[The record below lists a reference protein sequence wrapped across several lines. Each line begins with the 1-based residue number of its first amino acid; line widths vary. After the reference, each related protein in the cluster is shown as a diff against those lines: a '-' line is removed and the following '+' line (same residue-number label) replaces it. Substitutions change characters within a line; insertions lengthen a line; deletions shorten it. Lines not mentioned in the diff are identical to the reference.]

1 MIIDVKGTK
10 TTKPETDE
18 SHEHYALKN
27 QDKRSNAPLFF
38 TVFLTGLALYL
49 KSAFPRLGSDE
60 QQEEAKSQ
68 APEESGSP
76 EVAAAGA
83 PEVMTKLEE
92 AAKEKAGSG
101 GRLFG
106 SGDWR
111 YELSDSPMIEFQ
123 KLNLPNSAL
132 LKKFGGVSFSF
143 HAANDNAWRGGRV
156 SNIGNGGVGG
166 GGSNVQV
173 APVHDIDPYEEIDDD
188 EDDDTDEEKA
198 VNRAP
203 RVNGPVYLADV
214 FGCAVALIGLSDLLR
229 GASDPDGDALR
240 IENVTVS
247 SGTLTQTASGWYF
260 DAAMLGPVTV
270 TYQISDGKVSILQTA
285 QFSVLKAP
293 PIIGTQGDDILVGTA
308 CADDVDGRDGNDNID
323 TRGGNDTVNGGNG
336 NDHIITGSGDDLIF
350 AGAGDDI
357 VLAGLGDDQ
366 VFGGS
371 GNDRLFGEEG
381 RDTIFGESGDDTISG
396 GNDDDLLFG
405 GEGNDSVAG
414 DLGRDTIHGD
424 AGDDRLDGGGGNDN
438 ILGQAGADVLDGGLG
453 DDFLS
458 GGDDED
464 IVRGGDGNDKVVVD
478 TDQADDVYDGGAD
491 LDTLD
496 YTAVLHG
503 SEIDLEGG
511 TASSDAIGEDTI
523 SNFEILLAGAG
534 QDDIQGS
541 DAAEEIHGNGGDDVI
556 DGGGGADIVAGG
568 DGNDHLSDGS
578 GQDSVSGGTGNDTVT
593 AALDIVDDTYDGGK
607 GIDTLDYS
615 AALMTVVI
623 DVVAANASG
632 AEIGTDSITNFE
644 VINAGAGADEI
655 SGGTGSESI
664 FGNGG
669 DDVISGGSGNDTLSG
684 GAGNDVISDGAGA
697 DYVLAGTGDDIV
709 QAAADG
715 SDDIYSGEAGSDTL
729 DYSQSA
735 EGVLI
740 DLDSGA
746 ATGFDIGHDVISG
759 FENVVGSTG
768 NDQVIVG
775 TTAMVL
781 EGGGGADTFEFHI
794 PEGSSSAEVIHQILD
809 FMVGDRIEMSRYEIF
824 EDVIDSLEDR
834 FEETY
839 GDDADAQPLPI
850 RVRHEGT
857 DELQQTLI
865 EVDMDRNEHYE
876 MTINLTGHHML
887 MIVENP

>member
-1 MIIDVKGTK
+1 MMIDVKGTK

-60 QQEEAKSQ
+60 RQEEAKSQ
-68 APEESGSP
+68 APEQSGSP

-83 PEVMTKLEE
+83 PEVMTELGE
-92 AAKEKAGSG
+92 ATREKSGSG

-132 LKKFGGVSFSF
+132 LKNFGGVSFSF

-156 SNIGNGGVGG
+156 SNIGHGG
-166 GGSNVQV
+166 GGGINVQV
-173 APVHDIDPYEEIDDD
+173 APVHDVDPREDTDEE

-240 IENVTVS
+240 IENVSVS

-293 PIIGTQGDDILVGTA
+293 PIIGTQGDDILVGTS
-308 CADDVDGRDGNDNID
+308 CADDIDGRDGNDNID
-323 TRGGNDTVNGGNG
+323 SRGGNDTVNGGNG

-396 GNDDDLLFG
+396 GEDDDLLFG
-405 GEGNDSVAG
+405 GEGNDSIAG

-424 AGDDRLDGGGGNDN
+424 AGNDRLDGGGGSDV
-438 ILGQAGADVLDGGLG
+438 IFGQAGADVLDGGLG

-458 GGDDED
+458 GGSGKDDVD
-464 IVRGGDGNDKVVVD
+464 GGAGKDTIAAD

-491 LDTLD
+491 VDTLD
-496 YTAVLHG
+496 YTAVLYG
-503 SEIDLEGG
+503 STIDLDQG
-511 TASSDAIGEDTI
+511 TATSDEIGHDAI

-556 DGGGGADIVAGG
+556 DGGGGADIVSGG
-568 DGNDHLSDGS
+568 EGNDRLADGS
-578 GQDSVSGGTGNDTVT
+578 GQDSLSGGAGNDTVT
-593 AALDIVDDTYDGGK
+593 AALDIVDDAYDGGE

-615 AALMTVVI
+615 SALMTVVI

-632 AEIGTDSITNFE
+632 VEIGTDSITNFE

-655 SGGTGSESI
+655 SGGTAGESI
-664 FGNGG
+664 FGNAG

-684 GAGNDVISDGAGA
+684 GDGNDVISDGAGA
-697 DYVLAGTGDDIV
+697 DCVLAGTGDDIV
-709 QAAADG
+709 LAAADG
-715 SDDIYSGEAGSDTL
+715 SDDIYSGQAGSDTL

-735 EGVLI
+735 QGVLV
-740 DLDSGA
+740 DLNTGA

-759 FENVVGSTG
+759 FEQVVGSTG
-768 NDQVIVG
+768 NDHMNIG

-865 EVDMDRNEHYE
+865 EVDMDRDEHYE

>member
-1 MIIDVKGTK
+1 MMIDVKGTK

-18 SHEHYALKN
+18 SHEHYVLKN

-68 APEESGSP
+68 APEQSGSP
-76 EVAAAGA
+76 AVVAAGA
-83 PEVMTKLEE
+83 PKVTTELEE
-92 AAKEKAGSG
+92 TAKERSGSG

-123 KLNLPNSAL
+123 KLNLPHTVL

-156 SNIGNGGVGG
+156 SNIGYGGGG
-166 GGSNVQV
+166 GGSSNSQA
-173 APVHDIDPYEEIDDD
+173 APVYDLDPRDDPESEVDD
-188 EDDDTDEEKA
+188 EDDADEEKA

-247 SGTLTQTASGWYF
+247 SGTLTQTPSGWYF

-293 PIIGTQGDDILVGTA
+293 PIIGTQGDDILVGTN

-381 RDTIFGESGDDTISG
+381 RDTIFGEGGDDSISG
-396 GNDDDLLFG
+396 GADDDLLFG
-405 GEGNDSVAG
+405 GEGNDSIAG

-424 AGDDRLDGGGGNDN
+424 VGNDRLDGGGGNDS
-438 ILGQAGADVLDGGLG
+438 LFGQAGADVLDGGAD

-464 IVRGGDGNDKVVVD
+464 IVRGGDGNDTVAGDV
-478 TDQADDVYDGGAD
+478 DQAADRYDGSAGI
-491 LDTLD
+491 DTLD
-496 YTAVLHG
+496 YSAVLHG
-503 SEIDLEGG
+503 STIDLDKG
-511 TASSDAIGEDTI
+511 AAFSDEIGHDTI
-523 SNFEILLAGAG
+523 SNFEVLLAGAG

-541 DAAEEIHGNGGDDVI
+541 DAAEEIHGNGGDDLI
-556 DGGGGADIVAGG
+556 DGGGGADIVSGGEGDDQLSGGAGA
-568 DGNDHLSDGS
+568 DR
-578 GQDSVSGGTGNDTVT
+578 VSGDAGRDTVT
-593 AALDIVDDTYDGGK
+593 AAMDGAADTYDGGA

-615 AALMTVVI
+615 AALMDVVI
-623 DVVAANASG
+623 DLVAANASG
-632 AEIGTDSITNFE
+632 AEIGSDSVTNFE
-644 VINAGAGADEI
+644 VIKSGEGDDEI
-655 SGGTGSESI
+655 R
-664 FGNGG
+664 
-669 DDVISGGSGNDTLSG
+669 GSGANETLIGND
-684 GAGNDVISDGAGA
+684 GNDVISDGAGE
-697 DYVLAGTGDDIV
+697 DCVLAGTGDDIV

-715 SDDIYSGEAGSDTL
+715 DDDIYRGEEGSDTL

-735 EGVLI
+735 QGVLV
-740 DLDSGA
+740 DLNTGT
-746 ATGFDIGHDVISG
+746 ATGFAIGNDVISG
-759 FENVVGSTG
+759 FEQVIGSAA
-768 NDQVIVG
+768 NDQINIG
-775 TTAMVL
+775 TTAMIL
-781 EGGGGADTFEFHI
+781 EGNGGADTFQFQI

-834 FEETY
+834 FEDTY
-839 GDDADAQPLPI
+839 GDDADEQPLPI

-865 EVDMDRNEHYE
+865 EVDMDRDEHYE